1 MEWFVQHGADAAQ
14 GLVLIGVLV
23 AFGVAWKLLGNAIS
37 WLEWETETARF
48 GIALLRADLDLLR
61 DEHDAL
67 KTRVKSLE
75 AAAERIKK
83 RSTDKA
89 TVRVAKVA

>member
-23 AFGVAWKLLGNAIS
+23 AFGVAWSCLSKAIAWVQADVDIVS
-37 WLEWETETARF
+37 Y
-48 GIALLRADLDLLR
+48 GIAVAHA
-61 DEHDAL
+61 EIQAL
-67 KTRVKSLE
+67 ETRVKSLE

-83 RSTDKA
+83 RSADKA